1 MLHNIYFFWKLA
13 TFNSKMKLKCPIA
26 QKPVSLQLGV
36 TLLNIIFFNNN
47 LYKAHTMIIVINE
60 LTH

>member
-13 TFNSKMKLKCPIA
+13 TFNSKMKLKCPVA

-36 TLLNIIFFNNN
+36 TLLNIIF
-47 LYKAHTMIIVINE
+47 
-60 LTH
+60 